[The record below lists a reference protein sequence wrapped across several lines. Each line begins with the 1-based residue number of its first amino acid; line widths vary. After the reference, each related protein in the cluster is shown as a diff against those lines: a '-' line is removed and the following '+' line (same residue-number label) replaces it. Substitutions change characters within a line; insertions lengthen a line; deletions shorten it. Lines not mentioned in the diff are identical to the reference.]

1 MLSVLRFNEINYLKN
16 FLYKKYFFKFTN
28 MTLNQNRNKFFQCT
42 ASGICAKWNDLL
54 DQLIAAVDGASY
66 GGGTSVNFR

>member
-1 MLSVLRFNEINYLKN
+1 
-16 FLYKKYFFKFTN
+16 

-66 GGGTSVNFR
+66 GGENFSEFSMIFFIFYNYST